1 MALKKVQYFSVP
13 VKLDNLSATG
23 TTNSNHQARPNSVG
37 AKVKNQSKG
46 LLHDYLRICNGM
58 LPFDGATR
66 YSLALH

>member
-1 MALKKVQYFSVP
+1 MALKKVQNFSVP

-46 LLHDYLRICNGM
+46 LLHDYLRTMACYLSMVQRAIG
-58 LPFDGATR
+58 
-66 YSLALH
+66 